1 MKYLCALISL
11 CVLGVLCTSSASAT
25 PATYRDLVRARLA
38 GATNLPARI
47 ATEPVRHVLRTDGTS
62 ATVRVTSPD
71 GTCTTNVV
79 RCALMPG
86 AVRVQADDT
95 AQKAEQAA
103 LQRLTLAL
111 ALRLGTPTNALAGPA
126 AEARDSRTAL
136 YAAATTDA
144 ARSDAMPL
152 AGSAAAGAAA
162 AAAAAAL
169 LRKRSTGVTT
179 IPIDPPASAGGTP
192 TT

>member
-1 MKYLCALISL
+1 MIRLLLAL
-11 CVLGVLCTSSASAT
+11 VLFASVSGAT

-47 ATEPVRHVLRTDGTS
+47 ATEPVRHVLRVDGTS
-62 ATVRVTSPD
+62 AVVRVVSPD
-71 GTCTTNVV
+71 GTCSTNVV

-86 AVRVQADDT
+86 AVRVQADDA

-144 ARSDAMPL
+144 ARSDSLPL

-162 AAAAAAL
+162 AVAAAAL
-169 LRKRSTGVTT
+169 LRKRSTEVTT
-179 IPIDPPASAGGTP
+179 SSVDTENAHG
-192 TT
+192 

>member
-1 MKYLCALISL
+1 MMRLFLALIL
-11 CVLGVLCTSSASAT
+11 VASVAGAT

-47 ATEPVRHVLRTDGTS
+47 STEPVRHVLRVDGTS
-62 ATVRVTSPD
+62 AIVRVVSPD
-71 GTCTTNVV
+71 GTCSTNVV

-86 AVRVQADDT
+86 ADRVQADDA

-111 ALRLGTPTNALAGPA
+111 ALRLGTPTNALTG
-126 AEARDSRTAL
+126 TA
-136 YAAATTDA
+136 TA
-144 ARSDAMPL
+144 ARAARIAIYSVGAEDVAKSDALPL
-152 AGSAAAGAAA
+152 AGAAAAGAAA
-162 AAAAAAL
+162 AAAAAM
-169 LRKRSTGVTT
+169 LRKQSTGVST
-179 IPIDPPASAGGTP
+179 IPIDPSPSGDGTP

>member
-1 MKYLCALISL
+1 MMRLLLSL
-11 CVLGVLCTSSASAT
+11 LLFAGVASAT

-47 ATEPVRHVLRTDGTS
+47 ATEPVRHVLRVDGTS
-62 ATVRVTSPD
+62 ATVRVTAPD
-71 GTCTTNVV
+71 GTCSTNVV

-86 AVRVQADDT
+86 AVRVQADDA

-103 LQRLTLAL
+103 LQRLILAL

-126 AEARDSRTAL
+126 TEARDSRAAL
-136 YAAATTDA
+136 YAAAAEDA
-144 ARSDAMPL
+144 AKSDALPL
-152 AGSAAAGAAA
+152 AGAAAAGAA

-169 LRKRSTGVTT
+169 LRKRSTGVKFN
-179 IPIDPPASAGGTP
+179 PIDPSPGGDGTP